1 MEAYYNDRRGRY
13 GTGESYDWF
22 YQYNA
27 DINELNLYTSP
38 DGLWTYDIIESGYS
52 SGIEILRYNG
62 NETNIIVPSVIE
74 GRNVIS
80 LNSTFDG
87 FYELENIVIPEG
99 ITSVEGA
106 FYGCEGLKN
115 VTLPKSLTDMPYA
128 FNCCYSLKEINI
140 PDSVKDFSNAFPG
153 TMLESFIFPQGTND
167 ISSSFSDSMY
177 LKKVV
182 IPGSVEISYEAFADC
197 EKLTEVTL
205 ENGITSIDDYAFFHC
220 TSLKGLTI
228 PGSVHT
234 FGELSVGYMEIRE
247 YTDSNKTGFRIKGN
261 CIIPGFYIKGVKG
274 SPAEEYARDNGISF
288 ISL

>member
-1 MEAYYNDRRGRY
+1 
-13 GTGESYDWF
+13 
-22 YQYNA
+22 
-27 DINELNLYTSP
+27 
-38 DGLWTYDIIESGYS
+38 
-52 SGIEILRYNG
+52 
-62 NETNIIVPSVIE
+62 
-74 GRNVIS
+74 
-80 LNSTFDG
+80 
-87 FYELENIVIPEG
+87 
-99 ITSVEGA
+99 
-106 FYGCEGLKN
+106 
-115 VTLPKSLTDMPYA
+115 
-128 FNCCYSLKEINI
+128 
-140 PDSVKDFSNAFPG
+140 
-153 TMLESFIFPQGTND
+153 
-167 ISSSFSDSMY
+167 MY

-197 EKLTEVTL
+197 ENLTEVTL